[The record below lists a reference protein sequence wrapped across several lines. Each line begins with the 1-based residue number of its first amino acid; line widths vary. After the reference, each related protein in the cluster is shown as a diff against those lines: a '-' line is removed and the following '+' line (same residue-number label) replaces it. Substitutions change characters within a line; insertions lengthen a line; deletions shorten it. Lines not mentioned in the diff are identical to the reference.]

1 MSILPKL
8 RWRTTREL
16 KANIFPT
23 IIEAVGFGMVIG
35 GVWFLNEIIAVIITG
50 ILLVV
55 IAQVI
60 SSGRNSQ

>member
-8 RWRTTREL
+8 RWRTIGEL

-23 IIEAVGFGMVIG
+23 IIELFGFGMVIG
-35 GVWFLNEIIAVIITG
+35 GVWFLSEIVAVIITG

-60 SSGRNSQ
+60 SSGRTSQ

>member
-60 SSGRNSQ
+60 SSGRTSQ